1 MDTPLSWSHPGKV
14 GTAPGL
20 ISLTYLS
27 LATEPLDDTALG
39 ELLAVSRDRNER
51 HGVTG
56 LLLYADAQFVQTL
69 EGTERDVEETMS
81 RIRVDPRH
89 RDLDVT
95 LVEEI
100 EERFFPE
107 WSMGFRPLRPEE
119 LAEVRGWSDY
129 MGAGGRADE
138 VDRGHAG
145 IFHRL
150 FRDSLRSRRRP

>member
-1 MDTPLSWSHPGKV
+1 M
-14 GTAPGL
+14 GTSPSTL

-27 LATEPLDDTALG
+27 RAVQPLDDAALG
-39 ELLAVSRDRNER
+39 ELLAVSRDLNAR
-51 HGVTG
+51 HEVTG
-56 LLLYADAQFVQTL
+56 VLLYADGQFVQTL
-69 EGTERDVEETMS
+69 EGRERDVEETMS
-81 RIRVDPRH
+81 RIRADPRH

-100 EERFFPE
+100 DTRFFAE

-119 LAEVRGWSDY
+119 LAEVRGYTGYLSER
-129 MGAGGRADE
+129 GADR

-150 FRDSLRSRRRP
+150 FRDTMRSRDQG